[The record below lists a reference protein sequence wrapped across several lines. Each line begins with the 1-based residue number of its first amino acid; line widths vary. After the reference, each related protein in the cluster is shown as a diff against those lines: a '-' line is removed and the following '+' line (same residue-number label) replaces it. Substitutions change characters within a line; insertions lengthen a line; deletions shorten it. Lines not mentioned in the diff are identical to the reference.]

1 MVSEMTRNFIFLVL
15 SVLTALLLLK
25 PVRCQRRLGN
35 PCGGAGE
42 LVTTIAAVRHI
53 RSQASYLHIIMN
65 LKGSIGI
72 DHHYKS
78 KETS

>member
-1 MVSEMTRNFIFLVL
+1 MVSEMTGNFIFLVF

-25 PVRCQRRLGN
+25 PIRCQRHLGN

-42 LVTTIAAVRHI
+42 LVTTIVAVRYI
-53 RSQASYLHIIMN
+53 AIYLHIMN
-65 LKGSIGI
+65 LKRSIGI